1 MLEQADSC
9 LMIQNQQGFVL
20 SHHTA
25 EEFHRE
31 MEGTSHSWDFLP
43 KVKKKK
49 KKEVIEQASSSEVLL
64 RKL

>member
-1 MLEQADSC
+1 
-9 LMIQNQQGFVL
+9 MIQNQQGFVS

-49 KKEVIEQASSSEVLL
+49 KKEVIEQAASSEVLL
-64 RKL
+64 RNL